1 MPRRHLM
8 LPILLMLAAPLLA
21 ADGFHKWYDKDG
33 QVVYSQ
39 FAPPEG
45 SDSEIVKPPPPP
57 AESPEVAQQ
66 RLQEQLQRSA
76 DFLEDEELAAAES
89 AAKQAAL
96 DRDMQRCAQ
105 ARTNLAR
112 LNGPPRRLFQMPD
125 GSVRRLTEE
134 ERQEQRIEAQKVID
148 QTCR

>member
-1 MPRRHLM
+1 
-8 LPILLMLAAPLLA
+8 
-21 ADGFHKWYDKDG
+21 
-33 QVVYSQ
+33 
-39 FAPPEG
+39 
-45 SDSEIVKPPPPP
+45 
-57 AESPEVAQQ
+57 VAQQ

-96 DRDMQRCAQ
+96 DRDMQRCTQ
-105 ARTNLAR
+105 ARRNLEL
-112 LNGPPRRLFQMPD
+112 LNGPARQLFQMPD

-134 ERQEQRIEAQKVID
+134 DRQARRVEAQKVID